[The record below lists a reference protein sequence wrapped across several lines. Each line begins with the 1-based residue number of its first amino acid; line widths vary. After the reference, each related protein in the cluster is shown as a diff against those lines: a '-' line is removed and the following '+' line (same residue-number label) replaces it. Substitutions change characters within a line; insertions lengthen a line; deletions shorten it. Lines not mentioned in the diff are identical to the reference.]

1 VRHTIIL
8 FTVLLLAACD
18 SGERQRLQLEELER
32 MNCADSVMLNDSL
45 ARDLADW
52 FDRHGTRNEQ
62 LRAYYML
69 GRTYAD
75 RGEAPQAIIAYNDA
89 INSADT
95 TNTDCDYKIL
105 CRVYAQMAT
114 VLYHQDLYRDG
125 LEKVNR
131 AVYYG
136 FLAKDTLAALM
147 AYTQKLDFYD
157 MLQQPDSMLF
167 ASTDVYEKLRQ
178 VGYNSYAAEMLIG
191 PIRYL
196 TDIGDLQKAR
206 ELMNRYESETGFF
219 DAEGNICKG
228 REVFYYH
235 KGLYYL
241 KACQYDSAEY
251 CFRKELSEGKDFNNQ
266 NAGAYGL
273 TMLFQQTHRPDS
285 AAKYAIYSYAMNDSV
300 YSRMSTQT
308 VARMQAMYDYSHHQQ
323 VAQQEKERADR
334 ERMHFW
340 SLVFYVVGSIIA
352 LSILAAI
359 VFAALLHQRKK
370 ALKHYYIKVEELK
383 AAQQELRQLLQRSS
397 ESEMLISKKEQE
409 IQRLQSELDI
419 TMKNRQLKR
428 DKVKFQMEES
438 GIGQLLRRKA
448 ASGTKLTEEEWARIN
463 LFISESMPEF
473 DAFLSSKAEILGI
486 QWMRICILFRLFV
499 IEKNVGTMLGVSA
512 PFISSECKKINSKLF
527 FVEGSGK
534 VLARELLK
542 I

>member
-1 VRHTIIL
+1 MPSVLL
-8 FTVLLLAACD
+8 FLALVLLAACD

-32 MNCADSVMLNDSL
+32 MNRADSVMLNDSL

-273 TMLFQQTHRPDS
+273 AMLFQQIHRPDS

-308 VARMQAMYDYSHHQQ
+308 VARMQAMYDYSHHQHI
-323 VAQQEKERADR
+323 AQQEKERADY
-334 ERMHFW
+334 ERNKATSYLFI
-340 SLVFYVVGSIIA
+340 LVLIVAIGGYIVYLQIKRRQ
-352 LSILAAI
+352 AADT
-359 VFAALLHQRKK
+359 AYQN
-370 ALKHYYIKVEELK
+370 KV
-383 AAQQELRQLLQRSS
+383 
-397 ESEMLISKKEQE
+397 
-409 IQRLQSELDI
+409 SELERVQNDV
-419 TMKNRQLKR
+419 L
-428 DKVKFQMEES
+428 
-438 GIGQLLRRKA
+438 LLRSQEEDKNAVLREK
-448 ASGTKLTEEEWARIN
+448 EEEMTN
-463 LFISESMPEF
+463 LQKELSVLRGKIEQISESAESQLLKNVGYKHLTDIAEAGKLMTEEDWRDVNKLVIDVLPEF
-473 DAFLSSKAEILGI
+473 SQYISNRKHSLNIVEYRTA
-486 QWMRICILFRLFV
+486 ILFRLH
-499 IEKNVGTMLGVSA
+499 IRSKSIHYMLGISPQYVSKVKGQLC
-512 PFISSECKKINSKLF
+512 EKLF
-527 FVEGSGK
+527 QNKMGS
-534 VLARELLK
+534 LK
-542 I
+542 FLEEKLSEFN